1 MLTVLLSAATATL
14 FGVADFLGG
23 WASRRESAI
32 AVTAASHT
40 VGVVLFAVLVAVMP
54 APYGRV
60 DIIAGISAGLTG
72 GIGVV
77 ALYAALARG
86 RMSVVAPITAALSGS
101 LPAVY
106 DLLTGSQVGWLSLA
120 GLGLAIVATVVVS
133 ATSVDEPDAVATG
146 MPPAALA
153 LSLLSGVGFAGSFIS
168 FSFATTT
175 SGMWPVFIAR
185 LTSASL
191 LTLVVLARARKFG
204 VAREVQ
210 TATFSAGV
218 LDSAANV
225 TMLNAIRLGPLA
237 VASVIGSLY
246 PVIVVL
252 LARFMLHERLRPVQR
267 AAISIALLAVILSAL
282 R

>member
-1 MLTVLLSAATATL
+1 MLTVLLSTATATL
-14 FGVADFLGG
+14 FGFADFLGG

-32 AVTAASHT
+32 SVTAASHT
-40 VGVVLFAVLVAVMP
+40 VGVVVFAVLVALMP
-54 APYGRV
+54 APYERV
-60 DIIAGISAGLTG
+60 DVFSGIAAGLSG
-72 GIGVV
+72 GVGVV

-86 RMSVVAPITAALSGS
+86 RMSLVAPITAALSGS

-106 DLLTGSQVGWLSLA
+106 DLLTGSEVGGLSLA
-120 GLGLAIVATVVVS
+120 GLGLALVATVVVS
-133 ATSVDEPDAVATG
+133 ATSVDEPDAESAS

-153 LSLLSGVGFAGSFIS
+153 LSLLSGAAFAGSFIS
-168 FSFATTT
+168 FSFATTM
-175 SGMWPVFIAR
+175 SGLWPVFIAR
-185 LTSASL
+185 LTSASV
-191 LTLVVLARARKFG
+191 LTIIVVLRSRKLG

-210 TATFSAGV
+210 VATASAGI

-246 PVIVVL
+246 PVVVVL

-267 AAISIALLAVILSAL
+267 AAITVALLAVILSAL